1 MISGK
6 YTIINVKDES
16 IVIWGLVK
24 SYLFNDCVT
33 GIQQVTGSST
43 ISSTAEVYGYILAEH
58 GPLY

>member
-16 IVIWGLVK
+16 IVIWGLE
-24 SYLFNDCVT
+24 LFIQCVT